1 MIYFTTAKGSLVQ
14 VNEYSLR
21 LSELPNMA
29 FYVKQE
35 YTSVE
40 DQEVGKMKPTK
51 ARLRNYVDTL
61 KIQWKRNKRKKT
73 KAIRAH
79 IESEWLKIDPEF
91 KKLRGYFE
99 SLKIRQ
105 NVK

>member
-51 ARLRNYVDTL
+51 ST
-61 KIQWKRNKRKKT
+61 
-73 KAIRAH
+73 
-79 IESEWLKIDPEF
+79 F
-91 KKLRGYFE
+91 KKLCGY
-99 SLKIRQ
+99 LKNSVEKEIRE
-105 NVK
+105 KDEGYSCTY